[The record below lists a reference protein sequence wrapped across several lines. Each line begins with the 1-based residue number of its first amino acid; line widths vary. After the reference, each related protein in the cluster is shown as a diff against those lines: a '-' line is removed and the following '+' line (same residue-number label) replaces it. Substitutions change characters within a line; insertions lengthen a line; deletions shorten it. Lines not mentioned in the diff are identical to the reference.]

1 MRRIVFGALLA
12 LMTALP
18 AAAQVSQQ
26 PPTKD
31 PLATW
36 LRNSYG
42 SNRKFLAGAA
52 EKMPDEFYGL
62 RPGAQLEVRTFGQ
75 IVGHLAN
82 FNFLWCS
89 DAKGEKNPNQGNDFE
104 KLTAKAELVKAL
116 NSALTYCDG
125 AYATL
130 TDASGMNVIQG
141 TTDSGQKVPLLRIS
155 RLILNLVHNNEH
167 YGNLVTYM
175 RIKSIVPPSS
185 QPR

>member
-12 LMTALP
+12 LITALP

-75 IVGHLAN
+75 IVGHEELELFRKHDWLSAS
-82 FNFLWCS
+82 LGS
-89 DAKGEKNPNQGNDFE
+89 TILRAE
-104 KLTAKAELVKAL
+104 TAAIA
-116 NSALTYCDG
+116 
-125 AYATL
+125 ATAI
-130 TDASGMNVIQG
+130 TMSQ
-141 TTDSGQKVPLLRIS
+141 SS
-155 RLILNLVHNNEH
+155 R
-167 YGNLVTYM
+167 
-175 RIKSIVPPSS
+175 
-185 QPR
+185 